1 MRMFEE
7 SIDYLW
13 VAAAIG
19 VLVVGLVLAYLIY
32 QMALV
37 VKESRKTVEDVN
49 RKLIKADPVVDAVV
63 RTANDASESVT
74 LVRKNVVEPVTNIG
88 SIVKTAAKSSGWIRK
103 LMNK

>member
-1 MRMFEE
+1 MFEE

-19 VLVVGLVLAYLIY
+19 VLVVGIVLAYLIY

-74 LVRKNVVEPVTNIG
+74 LVKKNVVEPVTNLGGMVKGAMKG
-88 SIVKTAAKSSGWIRK
+88 SNMIKKF
-103 LMNK
+103 MNK